1 MVVNLSQC
9 HDTMCMLFTI
19 KSVYRCTII
28 SHLVPSA
35 PPSSVSVTGVTSTAL
50 TIQWGSVPCILQ
62 NGDITGYSVRYYADG
77 PVQTMSIFGM
87 SLETTLPDL
96 VSSTTY
102 LVQVAAVNNVGTGEF
117 SNTRSQM
124 TLGMYLLPYLVAVCS
139 IYSALGTGY
148 VRFKS
153 NPTLPSIGALL
164 NDSLSL
170 CPHSMIR
177 E

>member
-1 MVVNLSQC
+1 
-9 HDTMCMLFTI
+9 
-19 KSVYRCTII
+19 
-28 SHLVPSA
+28 
-35 PPSSVSVTGVTSTAL
+35 

-124 TLGMYLLPYLVAVCS
+124 TLVAVPVLMVDSVTPTSVSISWTSGGSEGVSYLVEWQRDTS
-139 IYSALGTGY
+139 EDQGTVTIIDASTSY
-148 VRFKS
+148 VISGLEENSRYIIRVNAS
-153 NPTLPSIGALL
+153 NAIG
-164 NDSLSL
+164 
-170 CPHSMIR
+170 
-177 E
+177 

>member
-1 MVVNLSQC
+1 
-9 HDTMCMLFTI
+9 
-19 KSVYRCTII
+19 
-28 SHLVPSA
+28 
-35 PPSSVSVTGVTSTAL
+35 

-124 TLGMYLLPYLVAVCS
+124 TLG
-139 IYSALGTGY
+139 Y